1 MFGVWICCFDF
12 LLFAR
17 EVLVFVC
24 NIFVGTSTLR
34 GKESEPDRDGV
45 DHDACCLDLLSLL
58 LFLLLLLFAGDILLF
73 NCLNVCWNLHTAR
86 ERVSQMETVWIMME
100 KLAWKSMNRP
110 QVKLS

>member
-45 DHDACCLDLLSLL
+45 DHDACCLDHMRLMIGHKSDKCDMRVLRVPVTWFFVFLYKNSNTISL
-58 LFLLLLLFAGDILLF
+58 
-73 NCLNVCWNLHTAR
+73 
-86 ERVSQMETVWIMME
+86 
-100 KLAWKSMNRP
+100 
-110 QVKLS
+110 